1 MYKMTLYIPLFI
13 IHLVAATSGT
23 MQISTGNQRN

>member
-1 MYKMTLYIPLFI
+1 MALYIPLFI

-23 MQISTGNQRN
+23 MQISTENYETIG